1 MVSKALPGSQI
12 LLLPC
17 LPNSRGKPCSGTPQ
31 TPVHCE
37 SRHSEGVICSVKVW
51 SFSKITQGT
60 HSRKWTPANLMKR
73 SVGNYLIQTHSRK
86 HAKPPSPAG
95 TLISR
100 LDNARPIQLAFYSP
114 KFLQQPK
121 HNTAAFKPSR
131 FRQEPA
137 FIQTPWRKTF
147 PSIPADK
154 PTAVSSERQ

>member
-1 MVSKALPGSQI
+1 M
-12 LLLPC
+12 
-17 LPNSRGKPCSGTPQ
+17 
-31 TPVHCE
+31 
-37 SRHSEGVICSVKVW
+37 KVW

-147 PSIPADK
+147 PAFIQTLWRKTFPSIPADK
-154 PTAVSSERQ
+154 PTQSPQKDSSCHLLSSLCSTHSISSSKS